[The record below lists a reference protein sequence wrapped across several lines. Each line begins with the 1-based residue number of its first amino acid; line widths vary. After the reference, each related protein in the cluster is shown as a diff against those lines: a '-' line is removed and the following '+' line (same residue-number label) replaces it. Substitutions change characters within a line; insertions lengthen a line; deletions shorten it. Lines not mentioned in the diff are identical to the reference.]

1 MAIFDTL
8 QAVLLHY
15 IWILQALIQAFENEY
30 DTIYQES

>member
-8 QAVLLHY
+8 QKQCFYV
-15 IWILQALIQAFENEY
+15 WILQALIQAFENEY